1 MVVNSL
7 RRHITIQNWLWQIIS
22 ENKENYDCEFEIFW
36 KVLCTTL
43 FVGNV
48 LSKWKKNLYFLLGLL
63 QEEEQRAAM
72 EDKNT
77 AYEPENNGELY
88 WGMDQLMSGNKTRT
102 FLLKYLW

>member
-1 MVVNSL
+1 MIVNLKSFGKYYAQQYL
-7 RRHITIQNWLWQIIS
+7 LAM
-22 ENKENYDCEFEIFW
+22 FW
-36 KVLCTTL
+36 V
-43 FVGNV
+43 NE
-48 LSKWKKNLYFLLGLL
+48 KKNLYFLLGLL